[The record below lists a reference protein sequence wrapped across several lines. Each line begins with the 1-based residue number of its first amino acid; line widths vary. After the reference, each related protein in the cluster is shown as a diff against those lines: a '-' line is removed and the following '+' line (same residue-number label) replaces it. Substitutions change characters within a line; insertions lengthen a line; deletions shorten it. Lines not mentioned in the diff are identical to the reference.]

1 MPATREQLMERLAGL
16 GIETKT
22 VDHAA
27 VFTVE
32 ESQAL
37 CGELPGGHIKNLFL
51 KGKKGDLWLVVCL
64 EDRRV
69 DLKALE
75 KRLGAKGASRFSFG
89 KPDLLM
95 DVLGVEP
102 GSVTPFA
109 AINDAGQRVAV
120 VLDEGIFD
128 HDVIYGHP
136 LVNTASTCISPDD
149 LMTFLRDC
157 GHEPVVSPIDV
168 RE

>member
-1 MPATREQLMERLAGL
+1 MPATREQLMDRLASL
-16 GIETKT
+16 GIAAPT

-37 CGELPGGHIKNLFL
+37 RGDLPGGHIKNLFL
-51 KGKKGDLWLVVCL
+51 KTKKGDLWLIVCL

-69 DLKALE
+69 DLKKLE
-75 KRLGAKGASRFSFG
+75 KRLGAGRFSFG
-89 KPDLLM
+89 KPELLM
-95 DVLGVEP
+95 AVLGVEP

-109 AINDAGQRVAV
+109 LINDTEQRVTV
-120 VLDEGIFD
+120 VLDEGLFD
-128 HDVIYGHP
+128 HEAIYGHP
-136 LVNTASTCISPDD
+136 LVNTASTRITPDE
-149 LMTFLRDC
+149 LMAFIRDC
-157 GHEPVVSPIDV
+157 GHEPVVSAIDT